1 MLSYVC
7 LQLLL
12 ESGSKHQGDST
23 SSEDSHLAALLE
35 HTVAAVEK
43 LLARKRRKKPSAANI
58 APLEVIREHPV
69 LISAL
74 ALLLHHSPQLA
85 SERYSTWYCLFRIL
99 SVRDEEAVDHSF
111 NHPVYVYR
119 HEEIVSVLCGS
130 CDKCP
135 TPLVEKPHA
144 QFMQVGYIRTA

>member
-1 MLSYVC
+1 M
-7 LQLLL
+7 
-12 ESGSKHQGDST
+12 
-23 SSEDSHLAALLE
+23 
-35 HTVAAVEK
+35 AAVEK

-58 APLEVIREHPV
+58 APLEVIHEHPA

-111 NHPVYVYR
+111 NHAVYR
-119 HEEIVSVLCGS
+119 HKEIVSLLCGS
-130 CDKCP
+130 CDECP

-144 QFMQVGYIRTA
+144 QFMLVGTYIQLENYASAGPFSSIVFNFLHEVLQYT